1 MLKTSAK
8 TINNVVN
15 PSNVLSVVV
24 RFSALLIN
32 VTITGINAVTRTTST
47 TTDVIF
53 IAPLQ
58 LIKSCFIG
66 FIKA

>member
-1 MLKTSAK
+1 MLKTNAK

-15 PSNVLSVVV
+15 PSKVLSVVV
-24 RFSALLIN
+24 RFSALAIN

-47 TTDVIF
+47 TTAVIF

-58 LIKSCFIG
+58 LVQSRFIG
-66 FIKA
+66 FIRP